1 MLAPVTLARTEQRAK
16 QMGIKLINVNVPKGS
31 LDQGVEKVKNKFI
44 KFLVRRPLTK
54 KYKLLSMN
62 ERIYCNLLSFLQ
74 RMLAPV
80 TLARTEQRAQQL
92 EIKFINVNVPK
103 DSLDQGV
110 EKVKNKLIKFL
121 ER

>member
-1 MLAPVTLARTEQRAK
+1 
-16 QMGIKLINVNVPKGS
+16 
-31 LDQGVEKVKNKFI
+31 
-44 KFLVRRPLTK
+44 
-54 KYKLLSMN
+54 MN

-92 EIKFINVNVPK
+92 EIKLINVNVPK